1 MTSPSKEATTEGT
14 AAPAVAAAA
23 VSTTTTTTTT
33 TTTANKPKK
42 KQWFPLES
50 NPALINSY
58 IQKLGYSTELY
69 EFVDIFSTEEWA
81 LEMIPQPVVAVLL
94 LYPLTENQTQQ
105 CAEDVVAASDIM
117 THKVW
122 FTKQRIGNAC
132 GTIGLLHALY
142 NLPPAL
148 QERSIQPKS
157 WLATFR
163 QDCPIG
169 LDPVA
174 KAERLEHDPHI
185 ERMHDAATA
194 STTNAT
200 DRGEVND
207 EVLTHFIALVCV
219 ENRLYELDGR
229 KAGPIDHGP
238 SSSATLL
245 HDAIT
250 VVQHFMAKDP
260 DELRFTM
267 TALAPK

>member
-14 AAPAVAAAA
+14 AAPAAAAA
-23 VSTTTTTTTT
+23 STITA

-81 LEMIPQPVVAVLL
+81 LEMIPQPVVAVLM

-105 CAEDVVAASDIM
+105 CADDVVASSDIM

-148 QERSIQPKS
+148 QERSIQPTS
-157 WLATFR
+157 WLATFQ

-185 ERMHDAATA
+185 ERMHDAATS

-219 ENRLYELDGR
+219 DDRLYELDGR

-260 DELRFTM
+260 HELRFTM